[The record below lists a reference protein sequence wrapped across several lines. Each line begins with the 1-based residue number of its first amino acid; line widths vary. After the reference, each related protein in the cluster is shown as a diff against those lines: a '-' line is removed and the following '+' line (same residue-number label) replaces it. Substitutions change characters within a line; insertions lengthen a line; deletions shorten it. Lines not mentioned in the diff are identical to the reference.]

1 MTKTGDDSAIPF
13 ALLTAGNGQVET
25 DREGCWKLSIPAG
38 GGGQYRLAQL
48 DDYHDLPR
56 NRFRWQPPLTLSLTA
71 QISDSPLPGTW
82 GFGFWN
88 DPFSFSLGVKGS
100 SRRLPALPNA
110 AWFFYASPQN
120 YLSLRDDLPANGL
133 LAAVFRSPLIPAF
146 LLAPA
151 LFALPLLALPLTTRW
166 LRRLARPLIQQ
177 DAARLN
183 VQVIQPHEYRLEW
196 LSHLVRFSV
205 DEKLLFETP
214 LTPRG
219 WLGLVIW
226 IDNQYAAS
234 MPNGKLRFGLL
245 PNESAHLKVSNFQI
259 GEE

>member
-1 MTKTGDDSAIPF
+1 MTKTGDDSAIPL

-166 LRRLARPLIQQ
+166 LRRLARRLIQQ
-177 DAARLN
+177 DAVRLHLDFT
-183 VQVIQPHEYRLEW
+183 QPHRYQLDW
-196 LSHLVRFSV
+196 QSHRVRFEV
-205 DEKLLFETP
+205 DDQPVFESP
-214 LTPRG
+214 LVPQGR
-219 WLGLVIW
+219 LGLVIW
-226 IDNQYAAS
+226 IDNQYAAFY
-234 MPNGKLRFGLL
+234 PNGKLNFGTLANPPAAL
-245 PNESAHLKVSNFQI
+245 DIRNI
-259 GEE
+259 GIH